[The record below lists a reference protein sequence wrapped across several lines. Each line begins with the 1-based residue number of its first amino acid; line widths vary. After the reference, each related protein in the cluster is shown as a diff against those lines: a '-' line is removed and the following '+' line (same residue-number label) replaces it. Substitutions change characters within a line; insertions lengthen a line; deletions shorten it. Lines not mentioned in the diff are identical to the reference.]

1 MLFSVV
7 AVVLWTYPDEQS
19 PVLIQTFFSRFPIKG
34 FPSIV
39 QGIIPLHIES
49 ILVFTS
55 AGYIFEMN
63 WRFPSTAPGRT
74 VLKPLFTSK
83 LLVRSFQGHSSSKSQ
98 HVPSRS
104 PPEMNDPSLVIWQYK

>member
-1 MLFSVV
+1 MYKTVLFSLIGL
-7 AVVLWTYPDEQS
+7 VLWTYPDEQS

-74 VLKPLFTSK
+74 VLKFLSTS
-83 LLVRSFQGHSSSKSQ
+83 
-98 HVPSRS
+98 
-104 PPEMNDPSLVIWQYK
+104 

>member
-1 MLFSVV
+1 M
-7 AVVLWTYPDEQS
+7 AHNLWTYPDEQS

-55 AGYIFEMN
+55 AGYILEMN
-63 WRFPSTAPGRT
+63 WRFPSIAPGRT
-74 VLKPLFTSK
+74 VLKFVSTSK
-83 LLVRSFQGHSSSKSQ
+83 LNSIYRSFE
-98 HVPSRS
+98 VILPSLS
-104 PPEMNDPSLVIWQYK
+104 PPEMNEASLVIWQYK